1 MLDLSDPY
9 SNLGVL
15 LKPSS
20 KKGKSI
26 LDIGFICQT
35 TWVSDY
41 QKKKKL
47 EVLGGGIHKRSV

>member
-41 QKKKKL
+41 QKKKKKTW
-47 EVLGGGIHKRSV
+47 GSGWWNS